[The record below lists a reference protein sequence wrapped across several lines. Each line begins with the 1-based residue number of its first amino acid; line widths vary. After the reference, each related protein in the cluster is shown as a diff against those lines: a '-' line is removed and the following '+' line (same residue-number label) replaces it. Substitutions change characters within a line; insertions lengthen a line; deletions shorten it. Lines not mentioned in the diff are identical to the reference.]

1 MKSYCDNRGHFYP
14 IGTGSKI
21 PGGRAAWTQF
31 LRQNLKADMP
41 LEDKWAAGTYTVIV
55 KFVVAK
61 DGSVS
66 NIVTENYTNSKTAQ
80 MCVDLIKSR
89 PKWVPGSQKN
99 AVVGS
104 DRKQPITFVVKK

>member
-1 MKSYCDNRGHFYP
+1 LEQEAKFP
-14 IGTGSKI
+14 GS
-21 PGGRAAWTQF
+21 RAAWKQF

-41 LEDKWAAGTYTVIV
+41 LEDKWATGTYTVIV

-66 NIVTENYTNSKTAQ
+66 NVVTENYTNSKTSQ
-80 MCVDLIKSR
+80 MCVDLIKSG

-99 AVVGS
+99 AVVRS
-104 DRKQPITFVVKK
+104 YRKQPITFVKK